1 MSTTHHP
8 PYKAPSNYSGNNID
22 LTGEEK
28 KRLRNLAKDEELNEV
43 MNTLRYANDQLG
55 RFISWVKSKPVG
67 LHTIIAATGDHNIRG
82 IGYPDPHELVL
93 GHAVPFY
100 IYVPQNYRQ
109 NSYFDTNRV
118 EATKISCQHSINS
131 ACQIRSII
139 VRGVIYWQSL
149 WIILGVRVTTLR
161 FLSHPKVPVFYW
173 KLNFA
178 LGRIRMVCFLANQV
192 S

>member
-67 LHTIIAATGDHNIRG
+67 LHTIIAATGDHNIRALAILTLMNWFWG
-82 IGYPDPHELVL
+82 MLSHFIFTFLRIIVRTVTLILIVL
-93 GHAVPFY
+93 
-100 IYVPQNYRQ
+100 
-109 NSYFDTNRV
+109 

-173 KLNFA
+173 KNRISP
-178 LGRIRMVCFLANQV
+178 LGE
-192 S
+192 